1 MYYDPVKE
9 TLGSV
14 FSRHI
19 LLRRIFYRILD
30 AMLLRSWHMH
40 REISIWA
47 KNHPK
52 ATHILDAGS
61 GFGQYSYYLNK
72 LNPHYSILGID
83 IKADQV
89 CKCNEFYRNKQITNV
104 YFRSGDILNFRME
117 SAFDLVLCVDVMEY
131 VENDTQV
138 FQNFYDSLKENG
150 IFLMSVPS
158 NRTTVFN
165 MREFRYTDEK
175 DFVRI
180 GYKISELKVR
190 LKKMGYKKVRARYT
204 YGKPGQISWLLSTKI
219 PFTLS
224 KISKA
229 FMLLFPLYFLIIFPV
244 CLVLNFMDTHM
255 GHLTGA
261 GIILKAYK

>member
-9 TLGSV
+9 TLGSL
-14 FSRHI
+14 FSKNA
-19 LLRRIFYRILD
+19 LLRRLFYRLLD
-30 AMLLRSWHMH
+30 AVLLRSWHMH
-40 REISIWA
+40 REIRIWS
-47 KNHPK
+47 KDHPK

-61 GFGQYSYYLNK
+61 GFGQYSYFLNK

-89 CKCNEFYRNKQITNV
+89 CKCNEFYRHKKITNV
-104 YFRSGDILNFRME
+104 YFRSADVLDFRME
-117 SAFDLVLCVDVMEY
+117 KAFDLVLCVDVMEY
-131 VENDTQV
+131 IEDDHLV
-138 FQNFYDSLKENG
+138 FKNFYDSLRDNG

-158 NRTTVFN
+158 DRSNRFN
-165 MREFRYTDEK
+165 MREFRFKDEK

-180 GYKISELKVR
+180 GYNMTELKVR
-190 LKKMGYKKVRARYT
+190 LKKLGYKKVRARYT
-204 YGKPGQISWLLSTKI
+204 YGTPGQLSWFLSIKV
-219 PFTLS
+219 PFKLS
-224 KISKA
+224 SFSKA
-229 FMLLFPLYFLIIFPV
+229 MMVFFPIYFLLIFPV